1 MKKQNKILNK
11 ILSVFFIV
19 VMLCSCFVTPAY
31 AEDYINPED
40 MNTIPLPSGTGSEN
54 VAMQIPLGQRSIDNL
69 LFLFE
74 YVEWIYSYNMTNSQ
88 PLLAIRIDGIGRVV
102 CYFAAV
108 NSDVEYVS
116 MTLAENE
123 SRLTMTLYNA
133 DDITSPGYQIAYLYG
148 FGNLMFETANT
159 TTKSFYVSSNVTE
172 IKNSAYMYRD
182 EAGFLTYHI
191 GGNIVAE
198 YPSANVIDGT
208 GVYFD
213 LVDIYSR
220 MRYFIENS
228 YGAALPPDVVD
239 NVVLDIGSIIT
250 AIMTAPMIVFGG
262 LTGTPGD
269 LSQSLN
275 LFGIDIRAALISLL
289 VIAIVAFIIKFLRG
303 G

>member
-11 ILSVFFIV
+11 ILSMFFIV
-19 VMLCSCFVTPAY
+19 VMLCSCFITPAY

-54 VAMQIPLGQRSIDNL
+54 VVMQIPLGQRSIDNL
-69 LFLFE
+69 AFLFE

-88 PLLAIRIDGIGRVV
+88 PLLAIRIDNIGRVV

-123 SRLTMTLYNA
+123 SRLTMAFYNA
-133 DDITSPGYQIAYLYG
+133 DDVTTPGHQVAYLCG
-148 FGNLMFETANT
+148 FGNLMFETTNG

-172 IKNSAYMYRD
+172 IRNSAYMYRD

-191 GGNIVAE
+191 GTNIVAE
-198 YPSANVIDGT
+198 NPSANVLDGT

-228 YGAALPPDVVD
+228 YGGALPPVETGA
-239 NVVLDIGSIIT
+239 VLDIGSIIT
-250 AIMTAPMIVFGG
+250 AVMTAPMTVFGG

-275 LFGIDIRAALISLL
+275 LFGIDIRAAIISML
-289 VIAIVAFIIKFLRG
+289 VIAIVVFIIKFLRG